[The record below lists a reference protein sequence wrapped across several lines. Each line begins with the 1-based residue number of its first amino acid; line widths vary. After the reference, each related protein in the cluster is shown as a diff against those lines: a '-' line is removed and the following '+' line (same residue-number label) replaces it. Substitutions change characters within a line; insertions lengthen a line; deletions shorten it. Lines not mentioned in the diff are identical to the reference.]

1 MPSIIQTALA
11 LEAFLNLPAIISL
24 LFFPSAVLKPVLASP
39 LPSLE
44 LNATTI
50 LLARS
55 LGAVILALTPQ
66 LLLAYPNT
74 KDCAAKRKVAYVTLG
89 VGEAALVPLLLWEAF
104 RASDQSKAVGV
115 WAGGLGRRACLVSAA
130 NLVPLLAWR
139 LYVFWVKPQWFGN
152 TEDVMEKAKK
162 RE

>member
-1 MPSIIQTALA
+1 MPSIIQTAFA
-11 LEAFLNLPAIISL
+11 LEALLNLPAILAL
-24 LFFPSAVLKPVLASP
+24 LFFPTQTLTPILATP

-44 LNATTI
+44 LNATTT

-66 LLLAYPNT
+66 LLLGYPNT
-74 KDCAAKRKVAYVTLG
+74 KDCAAKRKIAYITLG

-104 RASDQSKAVGV
+104 RASDKSKAVGV
-115 WAGGLGRRACLVSAA
+115 WAGGLGRRACLVAA
-130 NLVPLLAWR
+130 GNLVPLLVWR
-139 LYVFWVKPQWFGN
+139 AYVFWVRPEWFGDM
-152 TEDVMEKAKK
+152 EDVREKGKK